1 MKKAKLMSV
10 ISSFIG
16 VLMISMGM
24 VLQSENNIDSF
35 SNLSDVREINI
46 KNMAASANMILK
58 EKEVASAKVEEKTET
73 VVEEKEVL
81 TEVKMETAPAS
92 VIVPPRVEVYEGMTM
107 EELAAKLDR
116 NLGSDII
123 AGKGL
128 LIATQ
133 CVQKGV
139 DPYVAVAI
147 MLHETGCG
155 SRCSNLTRQ
164 CNNVGG
170 QKGAPGCNGGSYKA
184 FATLDDGIVGFIDNL
199 NRNYYSRGLN
209 TIDSIA
215 PKYAASP
222 AWPAKIHWYVNK
234 IRAN

>member
-1 MKKAKLMSV
+1 MKKAKIVSV
-10 ISSFIG
+10 ITAFVG

-24 VLQSENNIDSF
+24 VLQSENSIN
-35 SNLSDVREINI
+35 NLSNISNIQEVNI
-46 KNMAASANMILK
+46 KNMAASANIILNDN
-58 EKEVASAKVEEKTET
+58 EVAGSDLVVSEEKN
-73 VVEEKEVL
+73 VVNSNLL

-92 VIVPPRVEVYEGMTM
+92 VIVPPRIEVYDGMTM

-116 NLGSDII
+116 NLGSDVI

-155 SRCSNLTRQ
+155 SRCSNLTRY

-184 FATLDDGIVGFIDNL
+184 FASIDEGIVGFIDNL
-199 NRNYYSRGLN
+199 YRNYYSKGLV
-209 TIDSIA
+209 TIDSIGS
-215 PKYAASP
+215 KYAASP
-222 AWPAKIHWYVNK
+222 AWPGKIYWYVEK
-234 IRAN
+234 IKAN

>member
-58 EKEVASAKVEEKTET
+58 EKEVASAKIEEKTET

-139 DPYVAVAI
+139 DPYVTVAI